1 MPDEPDNLVLE
12 LLRAIRGDIA
22 ELRESMADHGRRLT
36 LLEIAVSNLAASEMG
51 HYANFSV
58 RADRI
63 EMRLDRIDKRLGLIE
78 A

>member
-1 MPDEPDNLVLE
+1 MSDAPDNI
-12 LLRAIRGDIA
+12 LLAY
-22 ELRESMADHGRRLT
+22 LRRFDEKLDRLIDTQLDHGRRLT

-51 HYANFSV
+51 HYANFSM

-63 EMRLDRIDKRLGLIE
+63 EMRLDRIEKRLDLIE